1 MTLDRDDI
9 QAIAETTAPMVAR
22 MIAEIMG
29 QKKSQ
34 GVEAHKVRTSIRQD
48 LNDALKRKDQRRN

>member
-22 MIAEIMG
+22 MVAEIMG
-29 QKKSQ
+29 QNQAQ
-34 GVEAHKVRTSIRQD
+34 GVDTFHTRQSVCQD
-48 LNDALKRKDQRRN
+48 LQEALSRRDKRRR